1 MKRTF
6 TKLTFSI
13 LLPSLLFL
21 LPHPLAPHLSLPPL
35 FFLFCLHLISPPTFS
50 SSSISFVSF
59 TPPLLSSIYSSLH
72 SSLRHN
78 VSLSEL
84 PAETK
89 WITSLSWLHHPA
101 DVIDSVVYT
110 LVGVQ
115 SSCKEFSELRFW
127 QISQPVNLPMHA
139 NPSCYLLLPAAVIQQ
154 ELGVTRCILF

>member
-1 MKRTF
+1 MSLHQINF
-6 TKLTFSI
+6 FNPPSLPSSLVASYSCPASLTF
-13 LLPSLLFL
+13 F
-21 LPHPLAPHLSLPPL
+21 SLPPL
-35 FFLFCLHLISPPTFS
+35 FFLFYLYFISPPTFS

-101 DVIDSVVYT
+101 DVMGSVVYT
-110 LVGVQ
+110 LVGCRVHAR
-115 SSCKEFSELRFW
+115 SSPSFSFVKYR
-127 QISQPVNLPMHA
+127 S
-139 NPSCYLLLPAAVIQQ
+139 
-154 ELGVTRCILF
+154 LF

>member
-1 MKRTF
+1 MNLHQINF
-6 TKLTFSI
+6 FHPPS
-13 LLPSLLFL
+13 LPSS
-21 LPHPLAPHLSLPPL
+21 PVASSPLAPYLSLSSLYLP
-35 FFLFCLHLISPPTFS
+35 FFLFYLYFISSPTFS

-101 DVIDSVVYT
+101 DVMGSAVYT
-110 LVGVQ
+110 LVRCRVHARSSPSFSFGKYQ
-115 SSCKEFSELRFW
+115 S
-127 QISQPVNLPMHA
+127 
-139 NPSCYLLLPAAVIQQ
+139 
-154 ELGVTRCILF
+154 LF